1 MPPQR
6 TEFRVRSG
14 KKVLPDTAI
23 LVDWVQW
30 LFQPKFNLKTGAVIG
45 VEVLARWRHASGK
58 TLIPACFLTTL
69 ERYDLLDELLRQQLY
84 QGLALQQQLRAQGHE
99 LNFAFNLHALQW
111 SNGML
116 ASQIRTLL
124 REYGARGSS
133 LTFELTESD
142 LLQAPETSLE
152 CLFSLQVMD
161 CRLSIK
167 NFGTDYSS
175 LQRLFRLPF
184 NEIKL
189 GAGFVQALPHE
200 PLCQAVVGSTLA
212 LGEALGVAV
221 VAEGIE
227 TGEQRRHLLNMGCT
241 QGQGDWYVRP
251 MSGADL
257 LQWLGWAQQSCPR
270 A

>member
-1 MPPQR
+1 VFATILFVQNLDEVGTVDIALCNWQIP
-6 TEFRVRSG
+6 EI
-14 KKVLPDTAI
+14 LPDQ
-23 LVDWVQW
+23 VQVRCA
-30 LFQPKFNLKTGAVIG
+30 LAVHELCTFFQPKFNLKTGAIIG
-45 VEVLARWRHASGK
+45 VEVLSLCRQASGK
-58 TLIPACFLTTL
+58 TLTPACFLTTL
-69 ERYDLLDELLRQQLY
+69 ERYGLLDELLRQQLP

-99 LNFAFNLHALQW
+99 LNFAFNLHAAQW

-124 REYGARGSS
+124 SEYGARGSS

-152 CLFSLQVMD
+152 CLFSLQMMG
-161 CRLSIK
+161 CRLLIK
-167 NFGTDYSS
+167 SFCTDYSS

-200 PLCQAVVGSTLA
+200 LRCQAVVGSTLA

-221 VAEGIE
+221 
-227 TGEQRRHLLNMGCT
+227 RRVSRPASN
-241 QGQGDWYVRP
+241 GDSY
-251 MSGADL
+251 
-257 LQWLGWAQQSCPR
+257 
-270 A
+270 